1 MMEVMKNRKLQPSNL
16 GSKKD
21 GPHGDP
27 DPRNSHAHTF
37 ALKPPA
43 RTTLP
48 QQVADQIETLVL
60 AQGPQPNMRLPSER
74 VLEKQLGVSRI
85 VIREA
90 MKRLV
95 ERGLVE
101 IESGRGT
108 FVVPVTAKAMSTSF
122 VLFLR
127 QNHISYAA
135 LFQLRRVLEGEIA
148 ALAARD
154 PTADS
159 VSELH
164 RNVAATEL
172 AAKDI
177 EEGHTARV
185 EEFACLDLDFHLLL
199 TRATGNPLFEF
210 ILQPV
215 TGPLLQVRR
224 VGAVM
229 LGAAR
234 KATEQHARILK
245 AVESRQEEAA
255 REEMLSHLNYVEQLL
270 DDKGAQRWQ
279 PET

>member
-1 MMEVMKNRKLQPSNL
+1 MTEAMKNRNLQVQNL
-16 GSKKD
+16 GSVEE
-21 GPHGDP
+21 
-27 DPRNSHAHTF
+27 RSHRVPTPAIRRDHTF

-43 RTTLP
+43 RTTLA
-48 QQVADQIETLVL
+48 QQVADQIETLIL
-60 AQGPQPNMRLPSER
+60 TQGRKPNIRLPSER

-90 MKRLV
+90 MKQLV
-95 ERGLVE
+95 ERGLIE

-108 FVVPVTAKAMSTSF
+108 FVVPVTAKAMSKSF
-122 VLFLR
+122 VLFLQ
-127 QNHISYAA
+127 QNDISYAA
-135 LFQLRRVLEGEIA
+135 LFQVRRVLEGEIA
-148 ALAARD
+148 ALAARCH
-154 PTADS
+154 TADS

-164 RNVAATEL
+164 RNIAEMEL
-172 AAKDI
+172 ATREI
-177 EEGHTARV
+177 EEGNGDRV
-185 EEFACLDLDFHLLL
+185 EEFACLDLEFHHLL

-224 VGAVM
+224 VGALV

-245 AVESRQEEAA
+245 AIQSRQEETA

-270 DDKGAQRWQ
+270 DEKGPQRWQ

>member
-1 MMEVMKNRKLQPSNL
+1 MTPMKNQKLRVQDL
-16 GSKKD
+16 GSEEA
-21 GPHGDP
+21 
-27 DPRNSHAHTF
+27 SHKVPNPAIRRDHMI

-43 RTTLP
+43 RTTLA

-60 AQGPQPNMRLPSER
+60 AQVPKPNIRLPSER

-95 ERGLVE
+95 ERGLIE
-101 IESGRGT
+101 IASGRGT
-108 FVVPVTAKAMSTSF
+108 FVVPVTAKAMSKSF

-127 QNHISYAA
+127 QNDISYAA
-135 LFQLRRVLEGEIA
+135 LFQMRRVLEGEIA
-148 ALAARD
+148 ALAARCSN
-154 PTADS
+154 ADS

-164 RNVAATEL
+164 RNVAAMAL
-172 AAKDI
+172 AATEI
-177 EEGHTARV
+177 EEDNGERV
-185 EEFACLDLDFHLLL
+185 EEFACLDLEFHQLLA
-199 TRATGNPLFEF
+199 RATGNPLFEF

-224 VGAVM
+224 VGALVP
-229 LGAAR
+229 GAAR

-245 AVESRQEEAA
+245 AIQSRQEKTA
-255 REEMLSHLNYVEQLL
+255 RGEMLSHLNYVEQLL
-270 DDKGAQRWQ
+270 DGKGPQRWQ